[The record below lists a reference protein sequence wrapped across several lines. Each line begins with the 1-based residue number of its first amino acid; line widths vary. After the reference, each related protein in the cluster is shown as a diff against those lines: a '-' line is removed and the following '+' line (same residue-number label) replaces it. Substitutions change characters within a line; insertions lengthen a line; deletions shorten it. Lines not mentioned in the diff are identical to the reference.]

1 MFDRKER
8 TMDQQKLKELLQDMS
23 LPEKINQLLQVTSGF
38 FIDDVELTGPIR
50 ENGITEQSIAQA
62 GSVIGLLGAKKYK
75 EIQDAYIKK
84 HPHNIPLLL
93 MLDVINGFR
102 TIFPIPLAQGATFEP
117 EVSKRC
123 AQIAAKESAVS
134 GVHVTFAPMVDLVRD
149 ARWGRVMESTGE
161 DAKLNSDFAIA
172 MVEGFQGTNVGEEYK
187 IAACVKHFA
196 AYGAPTAGRDYN
208 TVELSENT
216 LRGYYLPAYE
226 AAVKAGVEMVMTSF
240 NTLNGIP
247 STGNQWLMRNVLRD
261 EMGFDG
267 VLISDWAAIEEL
279 LYHGYANDRKEAA
292 GLAMNAGVDIDMMT
306 GIYSKNLESLI
317 EDGTVKEELLDEAVL
332 RILALKNKLGLFEN
346 PYKDADE
353 EKEKEIILCEEH
365 RKVSLEAAEKSF
377 VLLKNDGILPLKKK
391 EKIAFIGPFVSEKEI
406 YGVWSMLGRP
416 EDTVSIEE
424 AADKI
429 RMDYEFTFAKGCNIL
444 GDEDSDLIPNQ
455 HVQEMSKEDEER
467 MLQEAVEAAKNA
479 DKIVLALGE
488 HRRMSGEAASRSDLT
503 LPKVQYKLLD
513 AIYEVNPNIA
523 VLIFTGRPLDLREVS
538 EKSKAILNVWL
549 PGTEGGT
556 AILNTLIGKV
566 SPSGKLPMSFPYCVG
581 QVPVHYNEYFTG
593 RPYDPKTGGKEY
605 RSNYRDI
612 PNAPLYSF
620 GYGLSYAK
628 FQYDELKLSKD
639 SMSNGETIEAYVT
652 LKNVGEYAGTETV
665 QLYIRDCVGSV
676 VRPRKELKG
685 YQKIMLQP
693 GEAKKVTFEITE
705 EMLRFCKADSSFGS
719 EKGEFHVFLG
729 TDSSTEEFVSFNLN

>member
-8 TMDQQKLKELLQDMS
+8 AMEQQKLKELLQDMS

-75 EIQDAYIKK
+75 EIQDAYIKN

-161 DAKLNSDFAIA
+161 DTKLNSDFAIA

-279 LYHGYANDRKEAA
+279 LYHGYAKDRKEAA

-332 RILALKNKLGLFEN
+332 RILTLKNKLGLFEN

-377 VLLKNDGILPLKKK
+377 VLLKNDGILPLRKK
-391 EKIAFIGPFVSEKEI
+391 EKIALIGPFVSEKEI

-416 EDTVSIEE
+416 EDTVSIAD
-424 AADKI
+424 AAGKFA
-429 RMDYEFTFAKGCNIL
+429 MDYEFTFAKGCNIL
-444 GDEDSDLIPNQ
+444 GDEDGNLIPNQ
-455 HVQEMSKEDEER
+455 HVQEFSKEDEER

-513 AIYEVNPNIA
+513 AIYEANPNIA
-523 VLIFTGRPLDLREVS
+523 VIIFTGRPLDLREVS

-612 PNAPLYSF
+612 PNVPLYSF

-639 SMSNGETIEAYVT
+639 SMSNGETLEAYVT

-693 GEAKKVTFEITE
+693 GESKKVTFEITE

-719 EKGEFHVFLG
+719 EKGEFHIYLG
-729 TDSSTEEFVSFNLN
+729 TDSSTEEYVSFYLN

>member
-8 TMDQQKLKELLQDMS
+8 AMEQQKLKELLQDMS

-75 EIQDAYIKK
+75 EIQDAYIKN

-161 DAKLNSDFAIA
+161 DTKLNSDFAIA

-279 LYHGYANDRKEAA
+279 LYHGYAKDRKEAA

-332 RILALKNKLGLFEN
+332 RILTLKNKLGLFEN

-377 VLLKNDGILPLKKK
+377 VLLKNDGILPLRKK
-391 EKIAFIGPFVSEKEI
+391 EKIALIGPFVSEKEI

-416 EDTVSIEE
+416 EDTVSIAD
-424 AADKI
+424 AAGKFA
-429 RMDYEFTFAKGCNIL
+429 MDYEFTFAKGCNIL
-444 GDEDSDLIPNQ
+444 GDEDGNLIPNQ
-455 HVQEMSKEDEER
+455 HVQEFSKEDEER

-503 LPKVQYKLLD
+503 LPKAQYKLLD
-513 AIYEVNPNIA
+513 AIYEANPNIA
-523 VLIFTGRPLDLREVS
+523 VIIFTGRPLDLREVS

-639 SMSNGETIEAYVT
+639 SMSNGETLEAYVT

-719 EKGEFHVFLG
+719 EKGEFHVYLG
-729 TDSSTEEFVSFNLN
+729 TDSSTEEYISFYLN